1 MDLSGKILIAIE
13 HEHTLINEYVNANE
27 EVCLCL
33 SLLRKLEARR
43 STFAE
48 LLEAKRKEIY
58 DMKKQGYAIDH
69 IDGDLTNFE
78 LSNLRIVTRKEN
90 LPRKRGQR

>member
-1 MDLSGKILIAIE
+1 MDLSGKILAAIE
-13 HEHTLINEYVNANE
+13 QEHVLINEYVAANE

-43 STFAE
+43 ATISEA
-48 LLEAKRKEIY
+48 LEAKRKETY
-58 DMKKQGYAIDH
+58 EMKKKGYEIDH
-69 IDGDLTNFE
+69 IDGDPTNFE

-90 LPRKRGQR
+90 FPRKRR